1 MLLLFICILMY
12 GEFEIGHQ
20 GVQVKE
26 TSSNVFLPVALDKA
40 SNLKSTN
47 QRAVFSYVHVQL
59 LLNQYGGISTCAV
72 LGFHSHGLEINKGQ
86 RVHFDTSRQCCY
98 FK

>member
-20 GVQVKE
+20 GVQAKE

-40 SNLKSTN
+40 SNLKSTY

>member
-1 MLLLFICILMY
+1 MLLLFICILMC

-20 GVQVKE
+20 GVQAKE

-59 LLNQYGGISTCAV
+59 LLNQYGGISTGAV

-86 RVHFDTSRQCCY
+86 RVHFDTSRQRCY